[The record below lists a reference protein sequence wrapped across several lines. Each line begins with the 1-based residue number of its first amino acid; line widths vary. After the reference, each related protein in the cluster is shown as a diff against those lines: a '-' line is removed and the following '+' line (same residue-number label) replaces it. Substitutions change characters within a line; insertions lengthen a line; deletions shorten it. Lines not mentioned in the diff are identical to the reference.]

1 VQYQRQGWLFNGQ
14 PVTVLSRAG
23 HELALAIAG
32 RRVAATVVEAAHDWH
47 VFAAGAHALLS
58 PHSPIPED
66 GADDDHGSGLVAP
79 MSGVIVQLLVAPGAS
94 VQRGTAL
101 LVMEAMKM
109 EHKVCAPADGVVK
122 QFLCAA
128 GNQVKDGQE
137 LVEFEP
143 G

>member
-1 VQYQRQGWLFNGQ
+1 
-14 PVTVLSRAG
+14 
-23 HELALAIAG
+23 
-32 RRVAATVVEAAHDWH
+32 
-47 VFAAGAHALLS
+47 
-58 PHSPIPED
+58 
-66 GADDDHGSGLVAP
+66 
-79 MSGVIVQLLVAPGAS
+79 
-94 VQRGTAL
+94 
-101 LVMEAMKM
+101 M